1 MDQGSRAGAFV
12 KLYHP
17 IERLMTK
24 EEVDA
29 YFEERGTVVV
39 QMNIAATNPRPEHD
53 SKEPFDIP
61 TSHRRV
67 KL

>member
-1 MDQGSRAGAFV
+1 
-12 KLYHP
+12 
-17 IERLMTK
+17 MTK